1 MDNSHSN
8 EKRPAGG
15 DLVIP
20 LLAGSFAMYYIS
32 TVWDLPWEAKANGLV
47 LGSLLVLLV
56 LVSMLGTVY
65 SVYRKTASMSLR
77 RLVEPRQFQGK
88 RLSLVA
94 LMIAFIL
101 VMPFLGFT
109 LTLFTFLVLAMLLL
123 GVRSVRRLLSV
134 AAIAA
139 LVGYLMFIV
148 LLDTPF
154 PHGPVE
160 ALLGK
165 IL

>member
-1 MDNSHSN
+1 MDSYKK
-8 EKRPAGG
+8 KRPAGG

-20 LLAGSFAMYYIS
+20 LLAGSFAVYYIS

-47 LGSLLVLLV
+47 LGILLVLLV
-56 LVSMLGTVY
+56 LASVFGTLH
-65 SVYRKTASMSLR
+65 SLYRGTASLSLR
-77 RLVEPRQFQGK
+77 KLIEPIQFQSR
-88 RLSLVA
+88 RLGLVA
-94 LMIAFIL
+94 LMIAFIAI
-101 VMPFLGFT
+101 MPYLGFT

-123 GVRSVRRLLSV
+123 GVRSVRHLLSV

-139 LVGYLMFIV
+139 LVGYSMFIM

-154 PHGPVE
+154 PHGPIE

>member
-1 MDNSHSN
+1 MDSYKN
-8 EKRPAGG
+8 KRPAGG

-20 LLAGSFAMYYIS
+20 LLAGSFAVYYIS

-56 LVSMLGTVY
+56 LASVFGTLH
-65 SVYRKTASMSLR
+65 SLYRGTASLSLR
-77 RLVEPRQFQGK
+77 RLIEPIQFQSK
-88 RLSLVA
+88 RLGLVA
-94 LMIAFIL
+94 LMIAFIV
-101 VMPFLGFT
+101 VMPYLGFT

-139 LVGYLMFIV
+139 LVGYLMFIM

-165 IL
+165 IA

>member
-1 MDNSHSN
+1 MDNPHCN
-8 EKRPAGG
+8 DKRPAGG

-20 LLAGSFAMYYIS
+20 LMAGGFATYYIS
-32 TVWDLPWEAKANGLV
+32 TVWDLPWEAKANGVV

-56 LVSMLGTVY
+56 LVSVLGTVY

-88 RLSLVA
+88 RLGLVA
-94 LMIAFIL
+94 LMIAFIV

-123 GVRSVRRLLSV
+123 RVRSVRRLLSV

>member
-1 MDNSHSN
+1 M
-8 EKRPAGG
+8 
-15 DLVIP
+15 IP
-20 LLAGSFAMYYIS
+20 LLAGCFAVYYIS

-56 LVSMLGTVY
+56 LVSVFGTLH
-65 SVYRKTASMSLR
+65 SLYRGTASLSLR
-77 RLVEPRQFQGK
+77 RLIEPIQFQSK
-88 RLSLVA
+88 RLGLVA
-94 LMIAFIL
+94 LMIAFIA
-101 VMPFLGFT
+101 VMPYLGFT

-165 IL
+165 IS

>member
-1 MDNSHSN
+1 MNLPGND
-8 EKRPAGG
+8 KRPAGG

-20 LLAGSFAMYYIS
+20 LLAGSFAVYYIS

-56 LVSMLGTVY
+56 LASVFGTLH
-65 SVYRKTASMSLR
+65 SLYRGTASLSLR
-77 RLVEPRQFQGK
+77 KLIEPIQFQSK
-88 RLSLVA
+88 RLGLVA
-94 LMIAFIL
+94 LMIAFIAI
-101 VMPFLGFT
+101 MPYLGFT

-139 LVGYLMFIV
+139 LVGYLMFIM

>member
-1 MDNSHSN
+1 MDSYKN
-8 EKRPAGG
+8 KRPAGG

-20 LLAGSFAMYYIS
+20 LLAGSFAVYYIS

-56 LVSMLGTVY
+56 LVSVFGTLH
-65 SVYRKTASMSLR
+65 SLYRGTASLSLR
-77 RLVEPRQFQGK
+77 RLIEPIQFQSK
-88 RLSLVA
+88 RLGLVA
-94 LMIAFIL
+94 LMIAFIA
-101 VMPFLGFT
+101 VMPYLGFT

-165 IL
+165 IS

>member
-1 MDNSHSN
+1 M
-8 EKRPAGG
+8 
-15 DLVIP
+15 IP
-20 LLAGSFAMYYIS
+20 LLAGSFAVYYIS

-56 LVSMLGTVY
+56 LVSVFGTLH
-65 SVYRKTASMSLR
+65 SLYRGTASLSLR
-77 RLVEPRQFQGK
+77 RLIEPIQFQSK
-88 RLSLVA
+88 RLGLVA
-94 LMIAFIL
+94 LMIAFIA
-101 VMPFLGFT
+101 VMPYLGFT

-165 IL
+165 IS

>member
-1 MDNSHSN
+1 M
-8 EKRPAGG
+8 
-15 DLVIP
+15 VIP
-20 LLAGSFAMYYIS
+20 LLAGSFAVYYIS

-56 LVSMLGTVY
+56 LASVFGTLH
-65 SVYRKTASMSLR
+65 SLYRGTASLSLR
-77 RLVEPRQFQGK
+77 KLIEPIQFQSK
-88 RLSLVA
+88 RLGLVA
-94 LMIAFIL
+94 LMIAFIAI
-101 VMPFLGFT
+101 MPYLGFT
-109 LTLFTFLVLAMLLL
+109 LTLFTFLVLAMMLL

-139 LVGYLMFIV
+139 LVGYLMFIM

>member
-1 MDNSHSN
+1 MDSYKN
-8 EKRPAGG
+8 KRPAGG

-20 LLAGSFAMYYIS
+20 LLAGSFAVYYIS

-47 LGSLLVLLV
+47 LGILLVLLV
-56 LVSMLGTVY
+56 LASVFGTLH
-65 SVYRKTASMSLR
+65 SLYRGTASLSLR
-77 RLVEPRQFQGK
+77 KLIEPIQFQSR
-88 RLSLVA
+88 RLGLVA
-94 LMIAFIL
+94 LMIAFIAI
-101 VMPFLGFT
+101 MPYLGFT

-139 LVGYLMFIV
+139 LIGYLMFIM

>member
-1 MDNSHSN
+1 MDPHSN
-8 EKRPAGG
+8 NTRPAGG

-20 LLAGSFAMYYIS
+20 LLAGCFAVYYIS

-56 LVSMLGTVY
+56 LVSVFGTLH
-65 SVYRKTASMSLR
+65 SLYRGTASLSLR
-77 RLVEPRQFQGK
+77 KLIEPIQFQSK
-88 RLSLVA
+88 RLGLVA
-94 LMIAFIL
+94 LMIAFIAI
-101 VMPFLGFT
+101 MPYLGFT

-123 GVRSVRRLLSV
+123 GVRSGRRLLSV
-134 AAIAA
+134 AVIAA

-165 IL
+165 I

>member
-1 MDNSHSN
+1 MDSFKN
-8 EKRPAGG
+8 KRPAGG

-20 LLAGSFAMYYIS
+20 LLAGSFAVYYIS

-47 LGSLLVLLV
+47 LGILLVLLV
-56 LVSMLGTVY
+56 LASVFGTLH
-65 SVYRKTASMSLR
+65 SLYRGTASLSLR
-77 RLVEPRQFQGK
+77 KLIEPIQFQSR
-88 RLSLVA
+88 RLGLVA
-94 LMIAFIL
+94 LMIAFIAI
-101 VMPFLGFT
+101 MPYLGFT

-139 LVGYLMFIV
+139 LIGYLMFIM